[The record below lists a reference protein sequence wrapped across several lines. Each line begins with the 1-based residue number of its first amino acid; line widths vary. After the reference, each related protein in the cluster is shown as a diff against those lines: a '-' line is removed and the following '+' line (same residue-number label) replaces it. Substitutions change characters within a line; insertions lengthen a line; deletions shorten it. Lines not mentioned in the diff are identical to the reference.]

1 VRRGPKGA
9 GYGGG
14 GGQSSP
20 RGQGEGGRMARWRE
34 DGAMVVVRS
43 AGTDMRP
50 GKERRGV
57 TERSGARWQGRT
69 RGERKGGATAMGCP
83 LIGDTAGSGG

>member
-1 VRRGPKGA
+1 VVQKGQA
-9 GYGGG
+9 TGAR
-14 GGQSSP
+14 QSSP

-34 DGAMVVVRS
+34 DGATAVVRS

-69 RGERKGGATAMGCP
+69 RGERKGGRRRWGA
-83 LIGDTAGSGG
+83 L

>member
-1 VRRGPKGA
+1 
-9 GYGGG
+9 
-14 GGQSSP
+14 
-20 RGQGEGGRMARWRE
+20 MARWRE
-34 DGAMVVVRS
+34 DGATAVVRS

-57 TERSGARWQGRT
+57 MERSGARWQGRT